1 MRKEALTMRW
11 AKEVHYQ
18 QRRVLYKWRFAVADA
33 RRLYHAGHQIQRR
46 AALRTLWS
54 AFASWRANAQ
64 RHNSCQQA
72 VARALLRY
80 YQAHSHNVLSQTGSV

>member
-1 MRKEALTMRW
+1 MRW

-46 AALRTLWS
+46 AALRILWS
-54 AFASWRANAQ
+54 AFANWRADAR
-64 RHNSCQQA
+64 RHKFCQQA
-72 VARALLRY
+72 VIKALLRY
-80 YQAHSHNVLSQTGSV
+80 SQAHSHSVLSQTRFL